1 MTLTMALVIAGIV
14 LCIAASAF
22 FSGSEMALS
31 ACNTVRLENEEKSG
45 KKSAGRALRLSTNY
59 DSTLSTILVGNNL
72 VNTAA
77 SSLTTVLII
86 LFFGSDRLNWLG
98 TLVVTILVI
107 IFGETIPKIV
117 CKKYANRFAMSISG
131 MIQFLIYLFLP
142 ITFPVVK
149 LVGLLT
155 RGIHEEE
162 ENDQEESAAEL
173 QSLIETAEDEG
184 VLDSDRSEL
193 LSAAI
198 DFSDISAE
206 EVMTARVDMEAIAI
220 DDDPEEIME
229 VVLQSSHSRLPV
241 YEDSIDN
248 IIGVIHL
255 NHLLKSLASEEET
268 NLRELMMPACFVY
281 RTMKLPQCLDTMK
294 GARQHLAIVTDEY
307 SGTLGV
313 ISMEDILEEI
323 VGDIWDETD
332 TIEEEVVRTGEND
345 FTIDGDMNI
354 DDFCEL
360 LGIPEETFEFE
371 SNTAGGWMIEYLGE
385 FPKVGDHVEYDGYSI
400 EVLEM
405 DERRVEKL
413 HVRKIETEESDP
425 EDTEK

>member
-1 MTLTMALVIAGIV
+1 MTTIILVFAGII

-31 ACNTVRLENEEKSG
+31 SCNTVRLENEEKAGS
-45 KKSAGRALRLSTNY
+45 KKAGRALRLSTNFD
-59 DSTLSTILVGNNL
+59 DSLSAILVGNNL

-86 LFFGSDRLNWLG
+86 LLTGADKLNWLG

-117 CKKYANRFAMSISG
+117 CKKYANRFSLSVSG
-131 MIQFLIYLFLP
+131 MIQFLIYLFKPLNF
-142 ITFPVVK
+142 IVVG
-149 LVGLLT
+149 LVNLLT
-155 RGIHEEE
+155 RGMREEE
-162 ENDQEESAAEL
+162 ENDQEESQMEL

-198 DFSDISAE
+198 DFSDVSAE
-206 EVMTARVDMEAIAI
+206 EVMTARVDMEALNI
-220 DDDPEEIME
+220 DDDPEEILD
-229 VVLQSSHSRLPV
+229 VILNSSHSRMPV

-255 NHLLKSLASEEET
+255 NHLLKSLSAGEQQDIRS
-268 NLRELMMPACFVY
+268 LMMPACFVY
-281 RTMKLPQCLDTMK
+281 RTMKLPQCLDNMK
-294 GARQHLAIVTDEY
+294 AARQHLAIVTDEY

-332 TIEEEVVRTGEND
+332 TVEEEVVKTGEND

-354 DDFCEL
+354 DDFRDL
-360 LGIPEETFEFE
+360 LGIPEDEFDYD
-371 SNTAGGWMIEYLGE
+371 SNTAGGFMIEYLGD
-385 FPKVGDHVEYDGYSI
+385 FPKQGDAADFKGYRI
-400 EVLEM
+400 EVTEM

-413 HVRKIETEESDP
+413 HITRLN
-425 EDTEK
+425 EDVKEAAE

>member
-1 MTLTMALVIAGIV
+1 MTTIILVFAGII

-31 ACNTVRLENEEKSG
+31 SCNTVRLENEEKAGS
-45 KKSAGRALRLSTNY
+45 KKAGRALRLSTNFD
-59 DSTLSTILVGNNL
+59 DSLSAILVGNNL

-86 LFFGSDRLNWLG
+86 LLTGADKLNWLG

-117 CKKYANRFAMSISG
+117 CKKYANRFSLSVSG
-131 MIQFLIYLFLP
+131 MIQFLIYLFKPLNF
-142 ITFPVVK
+142 IVVG
-149 LVGLLT
+149 LVNLLT
-155 RGIHEEE
+155 RGIREEE
-162 ENDQEESAAEL
+162 ENDQEESQMEL

-206 EVMTARVDMEAIAI
+206 EVMTARVDMEALNI
-220 DDDPEEIME
+220 DDDPEEILD
-229 VVLQSSHSRLPV
+229 VILNSSHSRMPV

-255 NHLLKSLASEEET
+255 NHLLKSLSAGEQQDIRS
-268 NLRELMMPACFVY
+268 LMMPACFVY
-281 RTMKLPQCLDTMK
+281 RTMKLPQCLDNMK
-294 GARQHLAIVTDEY
+294 AARQHLAIVTDEY

-332 TIEEEVVRTGEND
+332 TVEEEVVKTGEND

-354 DDFCEL
+354 DDFRDL
-360 LGIPEETFEFE
+360 LGIPEDEFDYD
-371 SNTAGGWMIEYLGE
+371 SNTAGGFMIEYLGY
-385 FPKVGDHVEYDGYSI
+385 FPKQGDAAEFKGYRI
-400 EVLEM
+400 EVTEM

-413 HVRKIETEESDP
+413 HITRLN
-425 EDTEK
+425 EDVKEAAE

>member
-1 MTLTMALVIAGIV
+1 MTTILMVIAGIV

-31 ACNTVRLENEEKSG
+31 SCNTVRLENEEKSG
-45 KKSAGRALRLSTNY
+45 SRKAGRALRLSTNY
-59 DSTLSTILVGNNL
+59 DDTLSAILVGNNL

-77 SSLTTVLII
+77 SALTTVLII
-86 LFFGSDRLNWLG
+86 LLTGADKLNWLG

-107 IFGETIPKIV
+107 VFGETIPKIV
-117 CKKYANRFAMSISG
+117 CKKYSNRFSVSVSG
-131 MIQFLIYLFLP
+131 VIQFLIYLFKPLNL
-142 ITFPVVK
+142 IV
-149 LVGLLT
+149 VGLVNLLT
-155 RGIHEEE
+155 KGIREEE
-162 ENDQEESAAEL
+162 ENDQEESQMEL

-206 EVMTARVDMEAIAI
+206 EVMTARVDMEALNI
-220 DDDPEEIME
+220 DDDPEEILE
-229 VVLQSSHSRLPV
+229 TVLSSSHSRLPV

-255 NHLLKSLASEEET
+255 NHLLKSLTSPEKT
-268 NLRELMMPACFVY
+268 DIRSLMMPACFVY
-281 RTMKLPQCLDTMK
+281 RTMKLPQCLDNMK
-294 GARQHLAIVTDEY
+294 AARQHLAIVTDEY

-332 TIEEEVVRTGEND
+332 TVEQEVVRTGEND
-345 FTIDGDMNI
+345 FTVDGDMNI

-360 LGIPEETFEFE
+360 LGISEEAFEYE
-371 SNTAGGWMIEYLGE
+371 SNTAGGFMIEFLGD
-385 FPKVGDHVEYDGYSI
+385 FPKTGDAIEFEGYRI
-400 EVLEM
+400 EVMEM

-413 HVRKIETEESDP
+413 HITKLNEDEDASEE
-425 EDTEK
+425 

>member
-1 MTLTMALVIAGIV
+1 MTTSILVFAGII

-31 ACNTVRLENEEKSG
+31 SCNTVRLENEEKAGS
-45 KKSAGRALRLSTNY
+45 KKAGRALRLSTNFD
-59 DSTLSTILVGNNL
+59 DSLSAILVGNNL

-86 LFFGSDRLNWLG
+86 LLTGADKLNWLG

-117 CKKYANRFAMSISG
+117 CKKYANRFSLSVSG
-131 MIQFLIYLFLP
+131 MIQFLIYLFKPLNF
-142 ITFPVVK
+142 IVVG
-149 LVGLLT
+149 LVNLLT
-155 RGIHEEE
+155 RGMREEE
-162 ENDQEESAAEL
+162 ENDQEESQMEL

-206 EVMTARVDMEAIAI
+206 EVMTARVDMEALNI
-220 DDDPEEIME
+220 DDDPEEILD
-229 VVLQSSHSRLPV
+229 VILNSSHSRMPV

-255 NHLLKSLASEEET
+255 NHLLKSLSAGEQQDIRS
-268 NLRELMMPACFVY
+268 LMMPACFVY
-281 RTMKLPQCLDTMK
+281 RTMKLPQCLDNMK
-294 GARQHLAIVTDEY
+294 AARQHLAIVTDEY

-332 TIEEEVVRTGEND
+332 TVEEEVVKTGEND

-354 DDFCEL
+354 DDFRDL
-360 LGIPEETFEFE
+360 LGIPEDEFDYD
-371 SNTAGGWMIEYLGE
+371 SNTAGGFMIEYLGD
-385 FPKVGDHVEYDGYSI
+385 FPKQGDAAEFKGYRI
-400 EVLEM
+400 EVTEM

-413 HVRKIETEESDP
+413 HITRLN
-425 EDTEK
+425 EDEKEAAE